1 MPTVIRI
8 IIGLVVVA
16 VVGSLV
22 YLATVR
28 VPDEAGVAPKEVVQS
43 DVESAPQADE
53 EESVQVGVYR
63 QYDSQVLANTDGTR
77 ILFFHASWCPQCRA
91 LESSIQAGTIPAG
104 VTIFKVDYD
113 SHQELRQR
121 YGVTLQTTLVLLDD
135 QENAVKKY
143 VAYDQPTLEAVIK
156 GLL

>member
-1 MPTVIRI
+1 MIRI

-28 VPDEAGVAPKEVVQS
+28 VSDEAGVAPEEVVQS
-43 DVESAPQADE
+43 DVGSAPQANE
-53 EESVQVGVYR
+53 EQSVQVGVYR